1 MYPFHISRGMEG
13 DHVPPHPGWEETDTR
28 MEWAGSRQHRGVCEV
43 GLGAPTSP
51 PSASEPSAPH
61 FLSSI
66 TRLFLASWAP
76 RHVTSPGSGAQ
87 GHGQQGG
94 VTGCGESRAW
104 ARAGSRCSKKPD
116 SQDFRWLGYSP
127 SQNSFENHNKTAL
140 IGV

>member
-1 MYPFHISRGMEG
+1 MFLHTQDGKKQT
-13 DHVPPHPGWEETDTR
+13 PGWNGLAPGNSVECVK
-28 MEWAGSRQHRGVCEV
+28 WALEP
-43 GLGAPTSP
+43 LTP
-51 PSASEPSAPH
+51 PSASEPLDPH

-66 TRLFLASWAP
+66 TRLSLASWAP

-127 SQNSFENHNKTAL
+127 SQNIFENHNKTAL